1 MLPLLVLATFYTK
14 AEQLRAINPSATAQQ
29 SDTVGASATANQPDT
44 LTVVPLQVQQYLV
57 MKPFISDSLNVQGK
71 AYDATDLLK
80 PVNHIK
86 LSHAHGTLPTAQEG
100 VVTLRTTEDAITTYA
115 VRLRTPSYEQATL
128 QIETTVPFVLALDG
142 DKLSSAT
149 QYQSELKVASPASL
163 TLTPGRSHLV
173 TLQLLTK
180 GGESAQYRLKL
191 IPAKADSQIEVRHD
205 DKEYLS
211 LEYMMTGRN
220 LYSVSVSPT
229 GRYTLLTERET
240 TALKSSYR
248 TYIYQGNKLLSTLS
262 EQYRFA
268 SWMPKEDKLYRTST
282 TDDGRQLISYDPK
295 AQEERVV
302 AEQIPTGSFFMMPD
316 GKQLLYTIEEEGP
329 ARGKIT
335 EQVLGRY
342 DRMAD
347 FRKRTFLALYDL
359 ESGRYQPLTFGHRST
374 YLQDVSPDAREIIF
388 STSEEI
394 TEIPFSQSN
403 IYTMNL
409 ETLEVKPLFTKE
421 RSISSIS
428 YTALPH
434 ILLIQGDAN
443 AFGGIGRNLP
453 DGMITNTYDGQLFL
467 YDRQSQQATPLT
479 KDFDPA
485 IKRVKVSTVQPV
497 AYFTAENKDRI
508 SLYRLDLRRKQ
519 IEQVATTEDLVRSF
533 DISDDAS
540 QLAYYGQS
548 AMNADRFYSLKGKR
562 ETLLYDLAKSKMQDL
577 ELGSVSDWVH
587 TMPNGDKVEGRYY
600 LPPHFDATKQYPMI
614 VYYYGGTSP
623 TTRFFEG
630 SYSLPMYAAQ
640 GYVVLTLN
648 PSGTTGFGQ
657 EYAARHVNAWGKVTA
672 DEIVSATKQFCQ
684 EHPYVNAKKIG
695 CMGASY
701 GGFMT
706 QYLQTITDIFA
717 AAISHAG
724 ISALSSY
731 WGEGTWGIG
740 YSTVASYNSYPWNNP
755 QLYTEQS
762 PLFHADKIHTPLLLI
777 HGTDDT
783 NVPIGES
790 IQMYNALKIL
800 GREVAFVKVHGEDHI
815 ITAPEKKIEWTN
827 TLFAWFQ
834 KWLKDD
840 PTWWNARYPE
850 AHL

>member
-29 SDTVGASATANQPDT
+29 LDAVSASVAARQPDT
-44 LTVVPLQVQQYLV
+44 LTVVPMQVQQYRV
-57 MKPFISDSLNVQGK
+57 MTPFISDSLDVQGK

-295 AQEERVV
+295 TQEERVV
-302 AEQIPTGSFFMMPD
+302 AEQIPAGSFFMMPD

-347 FRKRTFLALYDL
+347 FRKRTFLALYDI
-359 ESGRYQPLTFGHRST
+359 ESGRYQLLTFGHRST

-388 STSEEI
+388 STSEDI

-403 IYTMNL
+403 FYTMRL

-434 ILLIQGDAN
+434 ILLVEGDAN

-453 DGMITNTYDGQLFL
+453 EGMVTNTYDGQLFL

-508 SLYRLDLRRKQ
+508 SLYRLDLKRKQ

>member
-1 MLPLLVLATFYTK
+1 MLPLWALATLYVAAQQPK
-14 AEQLRAINPSATAQQ
+14 AAQQLETVEPSATT
-29 SDTVGASATANQPDT
+29 DQPDT
-44 LTVVPLQVQQYLV
+44 LTVIPLQVQQYRV
-57 MKPFISDSLNVQGK
+57 MMPFISDSLNVQGK

-86 LSHAHGTLPTAQEG
+86 LSQAHGTMPEAKEG
-100 VVTLRTTEDAITTYA
+100 VVTLRTAKDAITTYA
-115 VRLRTPSYEQATL
+115 IRLRTPSYEQATV
-128 QIETTVPFVLALDG
+128 QIEASAPFVLALDG
-142 DKLSSAT
+142 AKLSSAT
-149 QYQSELKVASPASL
+149 QYHSELKPASPASL
-163 TLTPGRSHLV
+163 TLTPGRSHLL

-180 GGESAQYRLKL
+180 GNEPAQYRMKL
-191 IPAKADSQIEVRHD
+191 IPAKAGSQIELRHD

-240 TALKSSYR
+240 TNLKSSYR
-248 TYIYQGNKLLSTLS
+248 TYLYQGDKLLSTLS

-268 SWMPKEDKLYRTST
+268 SWMPHEDKLYRTAT
-282 TDDGRQLISYDPK
+282 TDGGRQLLTFDPK
-295 AQEERVV
+295 TQEERVV
-302 AEQIPTGSFFMMPD
+302 AEQIPTGSFF
-316 GKQLLYTIEEEGP
+316 IEEEGP

-374 YLQDVSPDAREIIF
+374 YLHDVSPDAREIIL
-388 STSEEI
+388 SSSEDI

-403 IYTMNL
+403 FYTMNL
-409 ETLEVKPLFTKE
+409 ETLEVKPLFTQE

-428 YTALPH
+428 YTSQPYV
-434 ILLIQGDAN
+434 LLIEGDAN
-443 AFGGIGRNLP
+443 AFDGIGRNLP
-453 DGMITNTYDGQLFL
+453 EGMITNTYDGQLFL

-479 KDFDPA
+479 KNFDPA
-485 IKRVKVSTVQPV
+485 IKRVKVSTVKPV

-508 SLYRLDLRRKQ
+508 SLYRLDLARKQ

-548 AMNADRFYSLKGKR
+548 AMNADRFYTLRGKR

-577 ELGSVSDWVH
+577 ELGTMSDWVH

-600 LPPHFDATKQYPMI
+600 LPPHFDATRQYPMI

-623 TTRFFEG
+623 TARFFEG

-672 DEIVSATKQFCQ
+672 EEIVAATKQFCQ

-724 ISALSSY
+724 ISAISSY

-740 YSTVASYNSYPWNNP
+740 YSTVASYGSYPWNNP
-755 QLYTEQS
+755 KLYTEQS

-800 GREVAFVKVHGEDHI
+800 GREVEFVKVHGEDHI

-840 PTWWNARYPE
+840 PTWWDARYPE